1 MNRRRLITSLV
12 ASVVVIA
19 AVVVIII
26 LAVIPLP
33 EFANLPEGKLTGSL
47 TFVDEDNCVLVADL
61 GKGTVTELRCEGENN
76 YIEYLVW
83 TEKGVEETTFQN
95 RATTRVLD
103 PVSGEVLET
112 NTGDES
118 YLDRSSNEDPMDGLV
133 TDQPESGVIVLLDSS
148 GTELLRLEAPERY
161 YITSA
166 AHQPDGNLIAIADS
180 SGRLGVFEPG
190 GSGPYL
196 VADNVRPWPAPVWA
210 P

>member
-1 MNRRRLITSLV
+1 VIAL
-12 ASVVVIA
+12 VVVIVLL
-19 AVVVIII
+19 AVV
-26 LAVIPLP
+26 PLP
-33 EFANLPEGKLTGSL
+33 EFATLPEGKLTGSL
-47 TFVDEDNCVLVADL
+47 VFVDEGNCVVVADL
-61 GKGTVTELRCEGENN
+61 ETVTTRELRCESENN
-76 YIEYLVW
+76 YIEYLDW

-112 NTGDES
+112 NILGDS
-118 YLDRSSNEDPMDGLV
+118 PIGLNDRDPMDAMT
-133 TDQPESGVIVLLDSS
+133 TDQPETGVVVLYDSS

-180 SGRLGVFEPG
+180 SGRLGVFEVDGPR
-190 GSGPYL
+190 PYL
-196 VADNVRPWPAPVWA
+196 VADNVRSWPAPVWS